1 MSVPIM
7 TSSPVDDSLAP
18 ARADGHVQYNPT
30 AFAYLTPEN
39 GPAQKALVSLVSRQ
53 ANPDSG
59 FLIERVPDA
68 DINNS
73 PGSSNRAAKS
83 TYRFVL
89 SLDKAGSGHDGSW
102 KFGKG
107 SKFNAVDIQVCSPK
121 SRQLTGGLIG
131 IIFMHPDS
139 GVFVLQNVSEKHS
152 IVYLQANVELGYRD
166 KHVLYMTSN
175 QLRFGPFD
183 YVLEFGVASEV
194 RFLNDRTL
202 YRRTGRHDDDDQ
214 ELPPPLLD
222 LLPKPT
228 HQRIGDI
235 IIHQTISKGAFGV
248 VRIGV
253 HRRSGDIVACKTI
266 HCGKRDVAVTKRELM
281 LASSIPTTT
290 VGVVP
295 LLFTWCEHGHSPPC
309 LQTTSEVEDVHL
321 LMPYARYDF
330 NNAPWPEVPMAT
342 RLALFRQVL
351 EGLRNLHAAGIM
363 HRDISPKNLLIL
375 SLRTPKAGICDFGKS
390 KRGTSG
396 VNKAL
401 GPPQYT
407 APEVWRQREYSN
419 AIDIFSLG
427 LTMLKTFQGWQPMRQ
442 MDASSHEAVL
452 GHLASLRGRIMP
464 EDLGDLLRSMLA
476 WNPADRPTAEQA
488 LEDKAWELVSEA
500 QSSESDTSSGSARK
514 KRMRRASG
522 PSPASPS

>member
-1 MSVPIM
+1 M
-7 TSSPVDDSLAP
+7 SSPVNDSLAP
-18 ARADGHVQYNPT
+18 ASAEGHVQYIPT
-30 AFAYLTPEN
+30 PFAYLTPEN

-53 ANPDSG
+53 ANPNSG
-59 FLIERVPDA
+59 VLVQRVPEA
-68 DINNS
+68 NINNS
-73 PGSSNRAAKS
+73 SGSSNRAANSK
-83 TYRFVL
+83 YRFVF
-89 SLDKAGSGHDGSW
+89 SLDKVGTGHYGGW
-102 KFGKG
+102 IFGKG
-107 SKFNAVDIQVCSPK
+107 KTKFRAVDIQVCSPK
-121 SRQLTGGLIG
+121 SPQLTGGVIG
-131 IIFMHPDS
+131 IIFMHPES

-166 KHVLYMTSN
+166 KHVLYKTSN

-183 YVLEFGVASEV
+183 YVLDFDVESEV
-194 RFLNDRTL
+194 GFLNDRTL
-202 YRRTGRHDDDDQ
+202 YVHTEKHDGDDDPV
-214 ELPPPLLD
+214 LPPPLLD
-222 LLPKPT
+222 ALPKPT

-266 HCGKRDVAVTKRELM
+266 HCGKRDVAVTRRELM
-281 LASSIPTTT
+281 LASSIPPTT

-309 LQTTSEVEDVHL
+309 LETTSEVEDVHI

-330 NNAPWPEVPMAT
+330 NNAPWPEIPMAT

-390 KRGTSG
+390 KRAASG

-401 GPPQYT
+401 GPLQFI
-407 APEVWRQREYSN
+407 APEVWRQREYNN
-419 AIDIFSLG
+419 AIDMFSLG
-427 LTMLKTFQGWQPMRQ
+427 LTMLKTFQGWQPTGQ
-442 MDASSHEAVL
+442 MDASSHKAAL
-452 GHLASLRGRIMP
+452 GHLASLRGLMP
-464 EDLGDLLRSMLA
+464 EDLQGLLRSMLA

-488 LEDKAWELVSEA
+488 LEDKTWESISEA
-500 QSSESDTSSGSARK
+500 QSSESVTSSGSARE

-522 PSPASPS
+522 PSPTSPS